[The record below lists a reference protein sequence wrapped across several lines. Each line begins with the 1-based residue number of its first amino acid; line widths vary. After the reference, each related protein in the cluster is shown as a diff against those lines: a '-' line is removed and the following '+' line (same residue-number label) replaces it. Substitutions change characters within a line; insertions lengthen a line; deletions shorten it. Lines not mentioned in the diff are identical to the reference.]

1 MERAR
6 GLRHHRHGVG
16 VMNDRVCLT
25 VADGIAEV
33 KLNRADKLNALDP
46 PMFEAIADTLARIAK
61 DSSVRVV
68 VMSGEGDAFCAGLD
82 VERMAASAG
91 GENILPFPDLT
102 RRTHGI
108 ANFVQHIVWA
118 WRELPVP
125 VIAAVHGVALGGGF
139 QLALGADL
147 RYVAPGTRL
156 GLIETRWGLVPD
168 MAGMQ
173 LMRGLVRDDVARE
186 LVYTARILSAE
197 EALASGLATRLA
209 ADPRAAAL
217 EVAREIAARS
227 PDAVRAAKRLLN
239 LAMPDG
245 AEAVLTAETE
255 EQRRLLASANH
266 AEAVRAG
273 FEKRAPAFV
282 DPPHIA
288 FTA

>member
-1 MERAR
+1 
-6 GLRHHRHGVG
+6 
-16 VMNDRVCLT
+16 
-25 VADGIAEV
+25 
-33 KLNRADKLNALDP
+33 
-46 PMFEAIADTLARIAK
+46 MFEAIADTLARIAK

-266 AEAVRAG
+266 AEAVKAG
-273 FEKRAPAFV
+273 FEKRAPVFV
-282 DPPHIA
+282 DPPHIS